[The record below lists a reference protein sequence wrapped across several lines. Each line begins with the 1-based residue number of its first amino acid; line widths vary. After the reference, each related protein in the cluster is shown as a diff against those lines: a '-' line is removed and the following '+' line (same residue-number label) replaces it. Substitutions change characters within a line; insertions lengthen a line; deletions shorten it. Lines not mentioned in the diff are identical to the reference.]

1 MELEKEECENA
12 TFVLEQTKEAIKIN
26 DALKLKELSNRT
38 LHSSCFYQDAGSIT
52 ASIIIYTLSK
62 LIERQDNLKIKNWD
76 KLIKR
81 LNAILDL
88 AILALQKNSSEA
100 YAKYMLQARKTLEAM
115 TPNLK
120 LYIEEVLRK
129 ASINK
134 ASKLYEHGLSLSQ
147 TSQLLGI
154 TQWELAE
161 YIGQRNITEK
171 HAETL
176 PIKERA
182 KIALDFLSK

>member
-12 TFVLEQTKEAIKIN
+12 ASVLEETKEAIKQN

-38 LHSSCFYQDAGSIT
+38 IHSSCFYQDAGSIT
-52 ASIIIYTLSK
+52 ASVIIYTLSK
-62 LIERQDNLKIKNWD
+62 LIERQDHLKIKNWD
-76 KLIKR
+76 KLIKK
-81 LNAILDL
+81 LNSILDL
-88 AILALQKNSSEA
+88 AIPALQKGNSEE
-100 YAKYMLQARKTLEAM
+100 YAKHMLQARKALEAI

-120 LYIEEVLRK
+120 SYIEEVLRK

-147 TSQLLGI
+147 TSQLLGV

-161 YIGQRNITEK
+161 YIGQREIAEK
-171 HAETL
+171 HAETIS
-176 PIKERA
+176 IKERA
-182 KIALDFLSK
+182 KIALEFLT